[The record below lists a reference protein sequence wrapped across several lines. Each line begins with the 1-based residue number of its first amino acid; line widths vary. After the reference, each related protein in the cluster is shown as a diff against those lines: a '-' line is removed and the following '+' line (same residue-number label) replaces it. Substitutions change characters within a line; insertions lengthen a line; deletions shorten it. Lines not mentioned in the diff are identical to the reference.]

1 MIRFRDISLRLLPA
15 VAALS
20 LFFLVSAFCFAPQFR
35 GEVLPRHDV
44 EQYESMVQ
52 EIRDNR
58 VRQGEDPQWAGRV
71 FGGMPAYLIS
81 VAYPA
86 QAVKNTVGRITELI
100 DTPVAFVFFAMT
112 ALWVMLLLMG
122 VNPWVGIVPA
132 LMYGLSTYFF
142 LIIGAGHVTKMWAAV
157 YAPLMMGGAWL
168 ALRGN
173 LWIGGALTALFASLE
188 IGANHPQITYYFLLA
203 MAALWVSEGVLALRG
218 RRMADFA
225 RRTAVLLA
233 AGVLAVGSNFSPLWY
248 TMRHSPQTIRG
259 GSELARD
266 DAAPAD
272 GLDLRYA
279 TAWSYGRAE
288 SWNLLIPDFMGGDS
302 GRPLPADGKTAEAL
316 RPYGLE
322 GIAPQLPA
330 YWGDQPYTAGPTYLG
345 AVTLFLALLGLLLAD
360 GRNRWW
366 IVAVSVLAL
375 LLAWGRHFMGFTELA
390 FRLLPGYNKFR
401 TVSMA
406 LVALQWSAPL
416 LAALALQ
423 PLWSGLVERRRLLR
437 SLAWAGGLT
446 GGVCL
451 LFFVAGGSLFDFG
464 RTEGARFM
472 GEQYYRMFLEAGMND
487 AIAQGM
493 PEELGRVTADAMA
506 ADRAAMMQADAGRS
520 LLLIALA
527 AGAVAL
533 FAFGKIRRGGVVA
546 LLGALVLL
554 DLLPVDLRFL
564 PHDRFVAARR
574 TEVRPSEAD
583 RMILRDPE
591 PGFRV
596 LDLTTDPFNDA
607 GACRFHRSVGGY
619 HGAKLAR
626 YQDLIDR
633 YLSSFDEGVLDM
645 LNTRY
650 AIHADREGNP
660 VARIRTSAYGPAW
673 LVERVVPAA
682 SPEEE
687 IGALGANDL
696 RRAAVVNLEEFG
708 LEDPAVGGAG
718 EIRLAEYRPNYLR
731 YEYRADAPA
740 LAVFSEIYCKEGW
753 TARIDGREA
762 PYFRAD
768 YLLRAM
774 ELPAGEHTVEWSF
787 RAPAWRAAEAVTLVC
802 SLLVLLGAALA
813 AIYVLRHERRQK
825 TQA

>member
-1 MIRFRDISLRLLPA
+1 MIRFRDSFFRLLPA
-15 VAALS
+15 AAALS
-20 LFFLVSAFCFAPQFR
+20 LFFLVSAVCFAPQFR

-44 EQYESMVQ
+44 QQYESMVQ
-52 EIRDNR
+52 EIRNNR
-58 VRQGEDPQWAGRV
+58 AREGEDPQWAGRI

-86 QAVKNTVGRITELI
+86 QAVKNTVGRVTELI
-100 DTPVAFVFFAMT
+100 DTPAGFLFFAMT
-112 ALWVMLLLMG
+112 AMWAMLLMMG

-157 YAPLMMGGAWL
+157 YAPPMVGGVWL

-173 LWIGGALTALFASLE
+173 LWLGAALAALFASLE

-203 MAALWVSEGVLALRG
+203 MAALWISEGIAALRG

-248 TMRHSPQTIRG
+248 TMRHSGQTIRG
-259 GSELARD
+259 GSELACD
-266 DAAPAD
+266 DAAPAG

-288 SWNLLIPDFMGGDS
+288 SWNMLIPDFMGGDS
-302 GRPLPADGKTAEAL
+302 GRSLPADGKTAEAL

-345 AVTLFLALLGLLLAD
+345 AATLFLALLGLLLAD
-360 GRNRWW
+360 GRSRWW
-366 IVAVSVLAL
+366 IAAVSLLAL
-375 LLAWGRHFMGFTELA
+375 LLAWGHHFMAFTELA

-406 LVALQWSAPL
+406 LVAVQWTAPL

-423 PLWSGLVERRRLLR
+423 PLWNGCVERRRLLR
-437 SLAWAGGLT
+437 ALAWAGGLT

-451 LFFVAGGSLFDFG
+451 LFFVAGGALFDFG
-464 RTEGARFM
+464 RTEAAGFM
-472 GEQYYRMFLEAGMND
+472 GEQYYRMFREAGMTD

-493 PEELGRVTADAMA
+493 PEELGLITADAMA
-506 ADRAAMMQADAGRS
+506 ADRAAMMRADAARS
-520 LLLIALA
+520 LLMVALA

-533 FAFGKIRRGGVVA
+533 LAFGKIRRGAAVA
-546 LLGALVLL
+546 LLGAVVLF
-554 DLLPVDLRFL
+554 DLLPVGLRFL
-564 PHDRFVAARR
+564 PYDRFVAARR

-583 RMILRDPE
+583 RMILRDTE

-607 GACRFHRSVGGY
+607 RACRFHRSVGGY

-633 YLSSFDEGVLDM
+633 YLSSLDEGVLDM

-650 AIHADREGNP
+650 VIHTDRGGEP
-660 VARIRTSAYGPAW
+660 VARIRTSAFGPAW
-673 LVERVVPAA
+673 LVGRIVPAA

-687 IGALGANDL
+687 IAALGGSDL
-696 RRAAVVNLEEFG
+696 RHAAVVNLGEFG
-708 LEDPAVGGAG
+708 LENPSVGGAG

-731 YEYRADAPA
+731 YEYEADAPA

-753 TARIDGREA
+753 TARIDGEEA

-774 ELPAGEHTVEWSF
+774 ELPAGAHTVEWSF
-787 RAPAWRAAEAVTLVC
+787 RAPGWRTAEAVTLVC
-802 SLLVLLGAALA
+802 SLLVLLGTALA
-813 AIYVLRHERRQK
+813 VIYVLRHERRQK